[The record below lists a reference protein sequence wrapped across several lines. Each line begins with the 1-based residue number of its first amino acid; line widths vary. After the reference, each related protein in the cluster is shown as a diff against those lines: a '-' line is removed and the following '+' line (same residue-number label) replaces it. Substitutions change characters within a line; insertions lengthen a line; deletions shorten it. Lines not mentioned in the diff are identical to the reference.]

1 VQAGFAAVR
10 SPEFPDPDQEV
21 PAFRSKRRQTQSWTP
36 QAFMATLIA
45 IVLFGSI
52 AWTQAANYYI
62 NASGPLGDGS
72 GSSAS
77 NAADASSASKYGAI
91 VNAQSSSGT
100 TIVYAAGTYQ
110 VNPTLPMYNGVAHQG
125 AGIDKTIIKV
135 IDAASPCSNMWGT
148 NNGTISG
155 FKFFDATLDLNAGKQ
170 TWFTSGAHGGS
181 QAFTISTADHCTFQR
196 LKFINMAASGVET
209 FIINFGNN
217 AGPGNMNNNLI
228 DSCIFTQPIF
238 AGNSNGGMTCILLYD
253 IGPSTTVDSTNV
265 VSNCQF
271 IKLSR
276 PYSDFQYVNAATA
289 PNVINN
295 FAQGV
300 DELWYI
306 EPGSQSSGNQINY
319 PGITAQVT
327 GNTLVNSGY
336 VARILMHSNGT
347 YAGNLNVQNNTVG
360 MMQNP
365 LAFFGPRGPG
375 GVEIETF
382 DSGNSSVG
390 NVTVQNNTFTA
401 PLPPWTANPAAVI
414 ANPSSPDLF
423 HLPSLTVINN
433 QMIGFPGDGSELEVN
448 KAQIGTYTNTGN
460 TFGSAVRRDRP
471 PHHHKTLAHRL
482 H

>member
-1 VQAGFAAVR
+1 
-10 SPEFPDPDQEV
+10 
-21 PAFRSKRRQTQSWTP
+21 
-36 QAFMATLIA
+36 
-45 IVLFGSI
+45 
-52 AWTQAANYYI
+52 
-62 NASGPLGDGS
+62 
-72 GSSAS
+72 
-77 NAADASSASKYGAI
+77 
-91 VNAQSSSGT
+91 
-100 TIVYAAGTYQ
+100 
-110 VNPTLPMYNGVAHQG
+110 
-125 AGIDKTIIKV
+125 
-135 IDAASPCSNMWGT
+135 
-148 NNGTISG
+148 
-155 FKFFDATLDLNAGKQ
+155 
-170 TWFTSGAHGGS
+170 
-181 QAFTISTADHCTFQR
+181 
-196 LKFINMAASGVET
+196 
-209 FIINFGNN
+209 
-217 AGPGNMNNNLI
+217 
-228 DSCIFTQPIF
+228 
-238 AGNSNGGMTCILLYD
+238 MTRILLYD

-327 GNTLVNSGY
+327 GNTLVDSGY

-382 DSGNSSVG
+382 DSGDSSVG

-401 PLPPWTANPAAVI
+401 SPAPWTANPRLVI
-414 ANPSSPDLF
+414 ATSTSPSLF
-423 HLPSLTVINN
+423 HVNSLTVINN

-460 TFGSAVRRDRP
+460 TFGSAVRQGGHRGEAAAKVRLLRSNHAASTYTCTRCFPAVRD
-471 PHHHKTLAHRL
+471 TLLKFRVFQDEAVSHGPVRGTVTL
-482 H
+482 GITVFPSMVT